1 MATSKSHNACGQAN
15 TLRKD

>member
-1 MATSKSHNACGQAN
+1 MAASESHNACGQSN